1 MKTIICFISSTANSS
16 SPAPNSYQSHYSLQ
30 EVVPKLPPPH
40 QSTNPYLYLSLIRV
54 ERHVIHADHSNLHH
68 LEGWLWGT
76 HSCFTVSYWTMQA
89 VMRGGWILMGE
100 AQVTT
105 DSLVA
110 LLVLKMSQWC
120 HYWRSSW
127 LRIAHILTMN
137 QGLANLSVG
146 AWSWIRSQI
155 IRLLPYVA
163 LAALE
168 NWDCLFFPQ
177 SQYAFTLF
185 TLCRRCVH
193 FFQRYLSLSIFLFTA
208 EVILISAL
216 QECVG
221 DVRLHSAGGP
231 LSSMSNWWAASG
243 WRKQGQ
249 LSALWDSLLTPL
261 PPVQNPS

>member
-1 MKTIICFISSTANSS
+1 M
-16 SPAPNSYQSHYSLQ
+16 
-30 EVVPKLPPPH
+30 
-40 QSTNPYLYLSLIRV
+40 RV
-54 ERHVIHADHSNLHH
+54 
-68 LEGWLWGT
+68 
-76 HSCFTVSYWTMQA
+76 
-89 VMRGGWILMGE
+89 GGWILMGE

-105 DSLVA
+105 DSLIA
-110 LLVLKMSQWC
+110 LLVPKMSLWC

-127 LRIAHILTMN
+127 LRIAHIIQLPSLIYVYHILTMN

-155 IRLLPYVA
+155 IRLLPYEA

-168 NWDCLFFPQ
+168 NRDCLFFPQ

-193 FFQRYLSLSIFLFTA
+193 FFQRYLSLSIFSFTA
-208 EVILISAL
+208 EVIFISAL

-231 LSSMSNWWAASG
+231 LSSMSNWWATSG